1 MDLSY
6 IPDRYYRL
14 YLLFAYT
21 RDEMRRV
28 RTRELANYGIR
39 PAQSSI
45 LMALKRLG
53 DQATPAALSRLI
65 PRDSQS
71 ICGILNRMEK
81 QGLVKRVKDPG
92 NSKRTR
98 ITSTERGKQT
108 FLLSMKHESI
118 HNMFASLSQEEQLQ
132 LESLLLK
139 LYEVSIKEKD
149 GQKKN
154 RPTKRDP

>member
-6 IPDRYYRL
+6 IPDRFYRL

-28 RTRELANYGIR
+28 RTRELANYDIR

-45 LMALKRLG
+45 LMAIKRLG
-53 DQATPAALSRLI
+53 DKATPTTLSQLI

-81 QGLVKRVKDPG
+81 QRLVKRVKDPG
-92 NSKRTR
+92 NNKRTR
-98 ITSTERGKQT
+98 ITSTEKGEQT

-118 HNMFASLSQEEQLQ
+118 HNMFASLSEEEQQQ

-139 LYEVSIKEKD
+139 LYEASIKEQD
-149 GQKKN
+149 GQRKD
-154 RPTKRDP
+154 RVTKPEF